1 MDNLAALQRQG
12 MIGGMALWMALIG
25 WIVIRNAWRR
35 QISLER
41 AFLEEA
47 RMGNWRRALYQLLPG
62 LGAGALAS
70 LLMGWLGIELDI
82 SQAMFFSAAAIILS
96 LFRTFRYCGYLYGG
110 ALVHLVSYSGATAY
124 RPDAVVLVC
133 AVLCFCEGVL
143 CLATMRLNRI
153 PVLRDA
159 GHSRAGA
166 GCVADINWPVP
177 CLIGLAGGGL
187 GPMLFIVGSFY
198 QGALTPYEK
207 RMQVR
212 GAVQA
217 TGGLVLLLLALWLR
231 TQPAALYGLHAGL
244 LLLVEGVQ
252 YYTAR
257 ATGLTE
263 ADLPPRRGLWV
274 LYTQEKGPARKMG
287 LKTGDVLLEVNGRAV
302 NSVRMLEEIL
312 APALPVVWAKWRRG
326 EREMEGEQRSYK
338 DPYED
343 LGIIALPV
351 QTGHFY
357 RQEVGGGLLNVFFA
371 WLDQRRSVKNR
382 SKE

>member
-35 QISLER
+35 QTSLER

-47 RMGNWRRALYQLLPG
+47 RMNSWRRALCQLLPG

-70 LLMGWLGIELDI
+70 LLMGWLEIELDI

-96 LFRTFRYCGYLYGG
+96 LFRAFRYCGYLYGG
-110 ALVHLVSYSGATAY
+110 ALVHAMSYSGATAY
-124 RPDAVVLVC
+124 QPDAVVLIC
-133 AVLCFCEGVL
+133 AVLCFCEGAL
-143 CLATMRLNRI
+143 CLAMAQFNRI
-153 PVLRDA
+153 PVLQDA

-187 GPMLFIVGSFY
+187 GPMLFITGSFY
-198 QGALTPYEK
+198 QGALTPYRG

-212 GAVQA
+212 GVVQA
-217 TGGLVLLLLALWLR
+217 AGGLVLLLLALWLR
-231 TQPAALYGLHAGL
+231 AQPVALYGLHVAL

-252 YYTAR
+252 YYTAH
-257 ATGLTE
+257 APVLTE
-263 ADLPPRRGLWV
+263 ADLPPRRGLRI
-274 LYTQEKGPARKMG
+274 LYTLEKGPARKMG

-302 NSVRMLEEIL
+302 NSERMLEEIL
-312 APALPVVWAKWRRG
+312 APALPVVWARWRRG
-326 EREMEGEQRSYK
+326 EREMEGEQHSYK

-357 RQEVGGGLLNVFFA
+357 RQEAGGGLLNAFFA
-371 WLDQRRSVKNR
+371 WLNQRRSVKNR